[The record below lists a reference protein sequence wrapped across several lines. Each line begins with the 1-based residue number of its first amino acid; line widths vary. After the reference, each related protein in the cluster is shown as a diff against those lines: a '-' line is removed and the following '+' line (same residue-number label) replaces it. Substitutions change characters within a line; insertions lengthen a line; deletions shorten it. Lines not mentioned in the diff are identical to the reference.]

1 MTDWPLATDSME
13 ADVATRWPGMLFRS
27 LCASAV
33 LLIAFPAHGHHSWT
47 AGYLED
53 QSVWIQGT
61 VVEFH
66 YQNPHAWLYV
76 SAPDRSGAMAKYG
89 AEWANPSRLIQQ
101 GITRTTLKPGDTVIL
116 TGSPPRD
123 PSEYRLHLKKIER
136 PADGWTWSGPGG
148 VR

>member
-13 ADVATRWPGMLFRS
+13 ADVATRWPGVLFRS